1 MPISYMTRNAHPFL
15 RGVANRFS
23 RSFGLILAAQGRL
36 RYISPFP
43 RRFTGAY
50 ASFDEAIAAA
60 RSSTL
65 AGYDHDE
72 VAHVAFE
79 KMCQV
84 TPWDYPVLFW
94 MRHLMDDIDGVVDAG
109 GHMGTKYRAFSKLL
123 RFDDSFQWVVY
134 DLPAIVRA
142 GRRMAEREGL
152 TRLSFVDRVEDAG
165 AMPLFLGS
173 GLMQYLDVS
182 LSVLLKRL
190 PTLPRHLLLNK
201 VAHRKGATVVTLE
214 RIGRAYVPYQI
225 RNEADFLT
233 EIMGLGYHLVDRWP
247 IPALSSIIDTHPEL
261 GASESSG
268 FYFRIN

>member
-1 MPISYMTRNAHPFL
+1 MLISNITRNAHPFL
-15 RGVANRFS
+15 RSVANGFS

-36 RYISPFP
+36 RYFSPFP

-50 ASFDEAIAAA
+50 SSFDEAIAAA

-109 GHMGTKYRAFSKLL
+109 GHMGNQIPCIPKALCRSTILPMGCLRSSGDRSSRPADGRARGVDQIIFRGSG
-123 RFDDSFQWVVY
+123 RGCRRHVV
-134 DLPAIVRA
+134 V
-142 GRRMAEREGL
+142 
-152 TRLSFVDRVEDAG
+152 F
-165 AMPLFLGS
+165 GS

-182 LSVLLKRL
+182 PSVC
-190 PTLPRHLLLNK
+190 
-201 VAHRKGATVVTLE
+201 
-214 RIGRAYVPYQI
+214 
-225 RNEADFLT
+225 D
-233 EIMGLGYHLVDRWP
+233 
-247 IPALSSIIDTHPEL
+247 
-261 GASESSG
+261 
-268 FYFRIN
+268 